1 VLLLYNFHIS
11 FYILLI
17 SNSGR
22 LSLTFLLCDAIAT
35 FAHMDLADYFVA
47 VELAPFEQGHKSCSS
62 GNNVG
67 ALPQQRSKKKI
78 VFASMLGI

>member
-1 VLLLYNFHIS
+1 MLLLYNFHIR

-35 FAHMDLADYFVA
+35 FAHMDLAAYFVA
-47 VELAPFEQGHKSCSS
+47 VELSVAQIG
-62 GNNVG
+62 
-67 ALPQQRSKKKI
+67 SKD
-78 VFASMLGI
+78 